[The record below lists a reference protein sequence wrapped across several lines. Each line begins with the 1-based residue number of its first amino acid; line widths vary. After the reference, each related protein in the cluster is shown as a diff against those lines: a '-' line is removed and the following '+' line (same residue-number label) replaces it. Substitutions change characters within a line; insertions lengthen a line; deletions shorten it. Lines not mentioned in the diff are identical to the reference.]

1 VDLVALEQR
10 RDAAAVGRGCRDMQH
25 QLAVPER
32 LVVDRQRV
40 LVVAELLEGS

>member
-1 VDLVALEQR
+1 MVTLEQR
-10 RDAAAVGRGCRDMQH
+10 RDALTVIVAHWDVQ
-25 QLAVPER
+25 QVTVPER